1 MIRMIATDMDGTLL
15 DSTRHI
21 LPRTKQALC
30 KAREQG
36 CEVVIATGRPIEGI
50 LPYAKELGTLVPGQY
65 AIAFNGAA
73 VYELSTLKTVVQ
85 DTISNADIR
94 KLAACASSLG
104 LYSHAFSMTRG
115 LLTEKNNEWTD
126 IEKNYNQIPL
136 TLTDFQAC
144 ADHEEF
150 FKILFCGPQEL
161 IDKAEEATR
170 DLRQNFTVV
179 RSMPFF
185 LEFLNKNASKG
196 FALEK
201 LASYLGIPLTEVM
214 AFGDAQ
220 NDEHMLEVAGVGV
233 AMGNSVPLIID
244 MADKVTA
251 SNDEDG
257 IAIVVEQEL
266 GLS

>member
-1 MIRMIATDMDGTLL
+1 MKGIVSFDMDMTLL
-15 DSTRHI
+15 NHADYSI
-21 LPRTKQALC
+21 PQSALR
-30 KAREQG
+30 ALRLLRERYY
-36 CEVVIATGRPIEGI
+36 VVIATGRPIEGI

-85 DTISNADIR
+85 DTISGADIR

-150 FKILFCGPQEL
+150 FKILFCGPKEL
-161 IDKAEEATR
+161 IDKAEEVTR